1 MYRKRQDSN
10 GYAPIKLLQNNRQ
23 GCNMA
28 VILLYMTF
36 FSNNIIM
43 IIIAIRILRTILKM
57 FVVMCKNVLTFHK
70 HSLLS

>member
-1 MYRKRQDSN
+1 
-10 GYAPIKLLQNNRQ
+10 
-23 GCNMA
+23 MA

-57 FVVMCKNVLTFHK
+57 FFVMCKNVFTFHK
-70 HSLLS
+70 HSLLSQILGVKPAIY